1 MSTVYEDLSTL
12 LEKVY
17 KHAEALV
24 NEECEPPEEFFRY
37 EEQIS
42 KVRELSKIKHA
53 SRGAALTLLSYK
65 VLHPE
70 QDIRAHKEEYENGFS
85 ARAFDTKV
93 TIPFLIEHSLP
104 RNVETHWLTQTL
116 SFAPVLLRGVQLKTV
131 PKACGPLLVEVVND
145 ANESQNPDLIYFMM
159 VSIMIELILVRNKDK
174 VVMTRPKNLPI
185 DSVKVLIFK
194 HFNHKYKN
202 NAPRLPQLA
211 IYAIYKCILDKM
223 LRFEG
228 QSLEPIQRMK
238 SADRKAG
245 TVGDIVVSK
254 DGSPIEAVEIKFG
267 KPIAVVDV
275 SEAIEKVRAE
285 SVSRYYLLSTEGVAS
300 EDVEIINKKKSEFL
314 KQNGCE
320 IIVNGVIDTIG
331 YYLRLLPNTTEF
343 LSDYVDLVESDEDTG
358 YEHRISWNDICRE
371 I

>member
-1 MSTVYEDLSTL
+1 MSVHEELTQL
-12 LEKVY
+12 LEDVY
-17 KHAEALV
+17 KAAELLV
-24 NEECEPPEEFFRY
+24 NEPDTLPEEFARY

-42 KVRELSKIKHA
+42 KAKKLAEIKHA
-53 SRGAALTLLSYK
+53 FRGAALTLLSYK
-65 VLHPE
+65 FVHPN
-70 QDIRAHKEEYENGFS
+70 QDITAHKDEYQNGFS
-85 ARAFDTKV
+85 ARAYDTKV

-104 RNVETHWLTQTL
+104 RSVETHWLTQTI
-116 SFAPVLLRGVQLKTV
+116 SFAPPLVRGTPLKTV
-131 PKACGPLLVEVVND
+131 PKQCGPLLIEVVND
-145 ANESQNPDLIYFMM
+145 ANEAQDLQIVYFMM
-159 VSIMIELILVRNKDK
+159 VAIMMQLIIIRNKNK
-174 VVMTRPKNLPI
+174 VVMTRPKNLAI
-185 DSVKVLIFK
+185 DLVKTLIYK
-194 HFNHKYKN
+194 HLHHKYKN

-211 IYAIYKCILDKM
+211 IFSIYKCILDKM

-228 QSLEPIQRMK
+228 QKLEPLQRMK

-245 TVGDIVVSK
+245 TVGDIVVSMN
-254 DGSPIEAVEIKFG
+254 GSPIEAVEIKFG
-267 KPIAVVDV
+267 KPIAIIDI

-285 SVSRYYLLSTEGVAS
+285 SVSRYYLLSTEGVS
-300 EDVEIINKKKSEFL
+300 KEDAELILKKKSEFL

-343 LSDYVDLVESDEDTG
+343 LANYVDLVESDDDTG

>member
-1 MSTVYEDLSTL
+1 MLFRSEFDR
-12 LEKVY
+12 Y
-17 KHAEALV
+17 K
-24 NEECEPPEEFFRY
+24 
-37 EEQIS
+37 EQIS
-42 KVRELSKIKHA
+42 NATLLAELKHA

-65 VLHPE
+65 FLHPD
-70 QDIRAHKEEYENGFS
+70 QDITAHKEEYQNGFS
-85 ARAFDTKV
+85 ARTYDTKV

-116 SFAPVLLRGVQLKTV
+116 SFAPALLRGVQLKTV
-131 PKACGPLLVEVVND
+131 PKQCGPLLIEVVND
-145 ANESQNPDLIYFMM
+145 ANDAQDPQIIYFMM
-159 VSIMIELILVRNKDK
+159 VAIMMQLIMVRNKDK
-174 VVMTRPKNLPI
+174 VVMTRPKSLPI
-185 DSVKVLIFK
+185 DSVKMLIFK
-194 HFNHKYKN
+194 HLHHKYKN

-211 IYAIYKCILDKM
+211 IFAIYKCILDKM

-228 QSLEPIQRMK
+228 QKLEPLQRMK

-267 KPIAVVDV
+267 KPIAIIDI

-285 SVSRYYLLSTEGVAS
+285 SVSRYYLLSTEGVSLEDS
-300 EDVEIINKKKSEFL
+300 ELIAKKKSEFL

-343 LSDYVDLVESDEDTG
+343 LSYYVELVESDEDTG